1 MLVLSRKE
9 QETLHIGSDITI
21 TITRIRGNR
30 VQIGIS
36 APHDVPVVRGELLA
50 SNLVDAPLDAAC
62 PDATPQ
68 ANSLL
73 ACPAH

>member
-36 APHDVPVVRGELLA
+36 APADVSVVRGELL
-50 SNLVDAPLDAAC
+50 VGEGEHGPL
-62 PDATPQ
+62 
-68 ANSLL
+68 ANSDESASSSACNPL
-73 ACPAH
+73 ACAAS